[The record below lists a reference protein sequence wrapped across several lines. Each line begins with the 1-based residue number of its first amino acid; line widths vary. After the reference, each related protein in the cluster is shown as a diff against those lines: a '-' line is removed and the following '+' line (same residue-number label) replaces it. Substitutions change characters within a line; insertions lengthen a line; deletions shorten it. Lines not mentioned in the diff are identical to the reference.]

1 VQSAGKIEGKTAGET
16 AGKTAAGPRTRLTAG
31 QRRESILEA
40 AAEVFAAAGY
50 RAAKMS
56 DVASRVGV
64 TEPVIFQ
71 NFGSKAALF
80 AAVLERVTTG
90 SHAELDA
97 LAGEHGPVGD
107 LLAHIL
113 GPAGGEDRHG
123 PGAHRGILA
132 DAAALIADPGAGE
145 AATGAARV
153 IAGHLAGLLRHGQAS
168 GDIRPDLDPE
178 PAAWLLLS
186 VLATRS
192 LRAAAAPPADV
203 EAAVADLTLRTLRA
217 GPA

>member
-1 VQSAGKIEGKTAGET
+1 VPSADRTAP
-16 AGKTAAGPRTRLTAG
+16 GPRTRLTAG

-40 AAEVFAAAGY
+40 AAGVFAGAGY

-56 DVASRVGV
+56 DVAARVGV

-80 AAVLERVTTG
+80 AAVLERVTAG
-90 SHAELDA
+90 IQAELDA
-97 LAGEHGPVGD
+97 RGGDHGSAGD

-113 GPAGGEDRHG
+113 GAGQGPERHG
-123 PGAHRGILA
+123 AHGAHGKHRGILA
-132 DAAALIADPGAGE
+132 DAASLIADPAAGE

-153 IAGHLAGLLRHGQAS
+153 IAGHLADLLRRGQAG
-168 GDIRPDLDPE
+168 GDIRPELDPE

-192 LRAAAAPPADV
+192 LRAAAARPAGV
-203 EAAVADLTLRTLRA
+203 EAGVADLTLRTLRA